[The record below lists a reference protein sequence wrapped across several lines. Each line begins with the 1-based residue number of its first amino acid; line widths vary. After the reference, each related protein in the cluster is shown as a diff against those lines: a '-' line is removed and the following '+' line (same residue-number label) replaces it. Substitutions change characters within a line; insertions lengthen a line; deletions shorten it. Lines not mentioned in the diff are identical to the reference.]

1 MQYLSNRL
9 FLCIYLYFLYICSM
23 TLQQLEYIVAVDRH
37 RHFVKAAE
45 ACRVAQPTLSAMIA
59 KLEDELDVRIFDRSK
74 HPVEP
79 TPVGQEIIRQARIVL
94 QNSMQLKETVSSRK
108 EIMATHLNL
117 AIIPTVAPYIIPRF
131 IGLFQEFFPM
141 TEIRI
146 LEMRTDEI
154 TRDLKEAKIDMGLLA
169 TPLMDNDLLE
179 IPVYYEKFVAYISP
193 SDPNYNKEKLPA
205 DELPLQHLWV
215 LQEGHCL
222 RNQIFNF
229 CTENTPAD
237 KQVYEAGSID
247 NLVRIIDTNGG
258 YTLIP
263 QLHLSMLNDKQ
274 LKNVR
279 PVIAPPPVREISLI
293 VSRDFIRERLLN
305 AVADIIK
312 KIIPA
317 DMLDTRLKKF
327 AIKI

>member
-1 MQYLSNRL
+1 
-9 FLCIYLYFLYICSM
+9 M

-37 RHFVKAAE
+37 RHFVKAAQ
-45 ACRVAQPTLSAMIA
+45 ACGVAQPTLSAMIS
-59 KLEDELDVRIFDRSK
+59 KLEEELDVRIFDRSK

-79 TPVGQEIIRQARIVL
+79 TPVGQDILRQARVVL

-108 EIMATHLNL
+108 EVMATHLNL

-131 IGLFQEFFPM
+131 ISLFQEFYPL
-141 TEIRI
+141 TEVRI
-146 LEMRTDEI
+146 LEMRTHEI
-154 TRDLKEAKIDMGLLA
+154 TRDLKDAKIDMGLLA
-169 TPLMDNDLLE
+169 TPLMDADLLE
-179 IPVYYEKFVAYISP
+179 IPVYYEKFVAYVSP
-193 SDPNYNKEKLPA
+193 SDPNYHKEELPA
-205 DELPLQHLWV
+205 EELPLQHLWV

-229 CTENTPAD
+229 RTENTPAD

-263 QLHLSMLNDKQ
+263 QLHLPMLNETQ

-293 VSRDFIRERLLN
+293 VYHDFIRERLLN
-305 AVADIIK
+305 AVADTIK
-312 KIIPA
+312 KIIPP

>member
-1 MQYLSNRL
+1 
-9 FLCIYLYFLYICSM
+9 M

-59 KLEDELDVRIFDRSK
+59 KLEEELDVRIFDRSK

-79 TPVGQEIIRQARIVL
+79 TPVGREILHQARVVL
-94 QNSMQLKETVSSRK
+94 QNSMQLKETVYLRK
-108 EIMATHLNL
+108 EVMATHLNL

-131 IGLFQEFFPM
+131 IGLFRESFPM
-141 TEIRI
+141 TEVR
-146 LEMRTDEI
+146 LMEMRTDEI
-154 TRDLKEAKIDMGLLA
+154 IRDLKEAKIDMGLLA
-169 TPLMDNDLLE
+169 TPLMDADLLE
-179 IPVYYEKFVAYISP
+179 VPVYYEKFVAYISP
-193 SDPNYNKEKLPA
+193 ADPNYSKEELPA

-229 CTENTPAD
+229 CTETTPAD

-263 QLHLSMLNDKQ
+263 QLHLSMLNQ
-274 LKNVR
+274 TQQKNVR
-279 PVIAPPPVREISLI
+279 PVISPPPVREISLI

-305 AVADIIK
+305 AVAGTIK
-312 KIIPA
+312 KIIPE
-317 DMLDTRLKKF
+317 DMIDTRLKKF

>member
-1 MQYLSNRL
+1 
-9 FLCIYLYFLYICSM
+9 M
-23 TLQQLEYIVAVDRH
+23 TLQQLEYIVAVDQY
-37 RHFVKAAE
+37 RHFVKAAQ

-59 KLEDELDVRIFDRSK
+59 KLEEELDIRIFDRSK
-74 HPVEP
+74 HPVAP
-79 TPVGQEIIRQARIVL
+79 TPLGQEILRQARVVL
-94 QNSMQLKETVSSRK
+94 QNSMQLKETVFSHK
-108 EIMATHLNL
+108 EVMATQLNL

-131 IGLFQEFFPM
+131 IGLFQKFYPM
-141 TEIRI
+141 TEVRI
-146 LEMRTDEI
+146 MEMRTDEI
-154 TRDLKEAKIDMGLLA
+154 TRDLKEAKIDMGLLS
-169 TPLMDNDLLE
+169 TPLMDEDLLE
-179 IPVYYEKFVAYISP
+179 IPVYYEKFVAYVSP
-193 SDPNYNKEKLPA
+193 SDPSYRKEELHA
-205 DELPLQHLWV
+205 QELPLKHLWV

-237 KQVYEAGSID
+237 KQIYEAGSID

-263 QLHLSMLNDKQ
+263 QLHLPMLSETQ

-279 PVIAPPPVREISLI
+279 PVMSPPPIREISLI

-305 AVADIIK
+305 AVADTIK
-312 KIIPA
+312 KIIPT